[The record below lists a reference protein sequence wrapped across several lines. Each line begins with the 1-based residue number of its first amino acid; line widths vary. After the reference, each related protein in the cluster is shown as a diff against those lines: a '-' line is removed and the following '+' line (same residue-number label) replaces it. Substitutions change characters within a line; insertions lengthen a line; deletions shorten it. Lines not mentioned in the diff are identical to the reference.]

1 MVLWDLPLVAWY
13 PVMIYPPMTGQT
25 FSPEALWPVTTISQ
39 TAHDLLFKDQL
50 NSQHTTS
57 VYCNLAELELAGAE
71 HWALNSS
78 SVLLS
83 LQFQWTMAELQWT
96 KSQQKL
102 HVWNTS
108 AVIISTYTSYWI
120 QAERS
125 TPVTVQFRSYIC
137 NFNCSRV
144 SAKTW
149 QKQIIDQPKW

>member
-57 VYCNLAELELAGAE
+57 VYCNLAELSWLVLSTE
-71 HWALNSS
+71 HSTPA
-78 SVLLS
+78 
-83 LQFQWTMAELQWT
+83 QFYCLFNFNEQWRNCNG
-96 KSQQKL
+96 QK
-102 HVWNTS
+102 VN
-108 AVIISTYTSYWI
+108 
-120 QAERS
+120 RS
-125 TPVTVQFRSYIC
+125 FTCGIRQRWLFPPIPRIGYKQKDTPVTVQFRSYIC